1 MGYCKFGEWCLFK
14 HEDITRR
21 EINVAM
27 EKMDTKIVMFEN
39 NLQLLKK
46 CVSEKDTNFFFLIL
60 F

>member
-1 MGYCKFGEWCLFK
+1 M
-14 HEDITRR
+14 
-21 EINVAM
+21 AM

-46 CVSEKDTNFFFLIL
+46 CVSEKDTQFFFLIL